1 MDGFRRC
8 FLVISMTV
16 SGTYIKYFMVCHRK
30 TWLFHHKIEMEH
42 TSEIVAEGTFIGEES
57 YPQRA
62 ERYREILL
70 DGSKIDFYDPHD
82 KVVHE
87 IKKSDKLEHSH
98 VAQVQFYLYLLRK
111 NGIDGAIGL
120 IEYPKLRQTQT
131 VTLTDEDVPVVEGW
145 VRAIEQIMTSEQCPP
160 RLTKSKCRSCSYFDF
175 CYAEEGK

>member
-1 MDGFRRC
+1 
-8 FLVISMTV
+8 MTIT
-16 SGTYIKYFMVCHRK
+16 GTYIKYFMVCHRK

-42 TSEIVAEGTFIGEES
+42 TSELVAAGTFIGEKS

-70 DGSKIDFYDPHD
+70 DGSRIDFYDPVA

-111 NGIDGAIGL
+111 NGIEGATGL
-120 IEYPKLRQTQT
+120 IEYPKMRQTQV
-131 VTLTDEDVPVVEGW
+131 VTLTDEDVPVVLGW
-145 VRAIEQIMTSEQCPP
+145 VRAIEEIVARERCPE
-160 RLTKSKCRSCSYFDF
+160 RIAKSKCQSCSYFDF
-175 CYAEEGK
+175 CYVEEAQT